1 MFEEIIGRMSQAG
14 VIPVLTVKD
23 VESALKDAEKAQ
35 AKGINAVE
43 ITFRTTEGEK
53 GYSMIADAISA
64 VRGKFPGLLVG
75 AGTVIN
81 EDLANKAMKAGAQFV
96 VSPGFNP
103 STVKWCLSKGMPVFP
118 GVATPSEIEL
128 ALSHGLTH
136 LKFFPA
142 EALGGIKML
151 KALSG
156 PFPQVK
162 FMPTGGINEENYG
175 SYRELKNVFCVGGS
189 WVLGN

>member
-1 MFEEIIGRMSQAG
+1 MFEEIAEKFSAAG
-14 VIPVLTVKD
+14 IIPVLTVKNI
-23 VESALKDAEKAQ
+23 ESALSTAELAQ
-35 AKGINAVE
+35 KKGMGALEV
-43 ITFRTTEGEK
+43 TFRTTEGK
-53 GYSMIADAISA
+53 TGYKMIADAIKEL
-64 VRGKFPGLLVG
+64 RIKFSELLIG

-81 EDLANKAMKAGAQFV
+81 PELASMAKDSGAAFI

-103 STVKWCLSKGMPVFP
+103 STVEWCLKNEIPVFP
-118 GVATPSEIEL
+118 GVATPSDIEL
-128 ALSHGLTH
+128 ALSYGLNF

-162 FMPTGGINEENYG
+162 FMPTGGISESNYKN
-175 SYRELKNVFCVGGS
+175 YLELENVFCVGGS
-189 WVLGN
+189 WMLK